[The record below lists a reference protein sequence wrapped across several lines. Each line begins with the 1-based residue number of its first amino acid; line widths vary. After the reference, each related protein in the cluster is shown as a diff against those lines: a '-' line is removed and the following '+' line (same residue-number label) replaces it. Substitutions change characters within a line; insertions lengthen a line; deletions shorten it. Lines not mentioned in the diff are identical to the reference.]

1 MTIPD
6 FELTNKIYYFFTF
19 KEPLSVTFRLLICN
33 KETVKGAKIVDHRFN
48 WVQTR
53 RERGADLA
61 ILPVLT
67 MRIMFLEI
75 GMDPLFIY

>member
-1 MTIPD
+1 M
-6 FELTNKIYYFFTF
+6 
-19 KEPLSVTFRLLICN
+19 TFRLLICN
-33 KETVKGAKIVDHRFN
+33 KETVKGAKIVDRFN
-48 WVQTR
+48 WVQNR

-67 MRIMFLEI
+67 MRILFLEI